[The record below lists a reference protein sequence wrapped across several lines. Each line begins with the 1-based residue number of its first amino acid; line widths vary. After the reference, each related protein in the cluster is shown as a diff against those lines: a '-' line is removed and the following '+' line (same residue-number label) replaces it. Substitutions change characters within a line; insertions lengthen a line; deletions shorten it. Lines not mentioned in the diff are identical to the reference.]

1 MFLGQFYHNLD
12 EKGRLTVPVRYRDYL
27 LPGGAYIMQGFD
39 QNLMVLPAAKFEAFS
54 LSINQMKMTDSIA
67 RLLKR
72 MIFSSA
78 DQVTVDR
85 AGRILIPQFLRQFAN
100 LDSSLVVV
108 GMGDFF
114 ELWSPENWSK
124 QNEILQDAQSNPDR
138 FSALNPAIA

>member
-27 LPGGAYIMQGFD
+27 VPDGAYIMQGFD
-39 QNLMVLPAAKFEAFS
+39 QNLMVLPAARFEAFS
-54 LSINQMKMTDSIA
+54 VSINQMKMTDSIA

-85 AGRILIPQFLRQFAN
+85 AGRILIPQFLRQFAG
-100 LDSSLVVV
+100 LDTNLVVV

-114 ELWSPENWSK
+114 ELWSPENWGK